1 MQVQN
6 EMYTIAVVV
15 VCVYTSRWLTP
26 LRDLL
31 GKVSAKFSEY
41 FSLMK
46 CVGEV
51 ALHEDPVS
59 TRAHKYLRVDGITH
73 FTVPNKCALPEIRTP
88 RYKDILD

>member
-1 MQVQN
+1 MHLVVYTLQLMVQVQN
-6 EMYTIAVVV
+6 EMYTVTVVV
-15 VCVYTSRWLTP
+15 VCVCMSRWLTP

-59 TRAHKYLRVDGITH
+59 TRVLRT
-73 FTVPNKCALPEIRTP
+73 
-88 RYKDILD
+88 